1 MLVAKDS
8 DFAEKVST
16 MSTTSTLRANA
27 VAGLAACHSNTLLA
41 AIINRV
47 HSSHYE
53 KCSIFDAAR
62 DVRFPNIHR
71 SLTSKAEG
79 YHERTAVGIHL
90 EPLCARNEMGILYEP
105 KESNQCIQLNL
116 SGPIKFFKE
125 SDNYIFIAEDRF

>member
-1 MLVAKDS
+1 MPKDS
-8 DFAEKVST
+8 DFAERVSA

-27 VAGLAACHSNTLLA
+27 VAGLEACHSNNLLA
-41 AIINRV
+41 AIINKV

-62 DVRFPNIHR
+62 GVRFPYIYR
-71 SLTSKAEG
+71 SLTSTAEG
-79 YHERTAVGIHL
+79 YHERTAAGMYS

-116 SGPIKFFKE
+116 SGPIKLFNE
-125 SDNYIFIAEDRF
+125 SVNYIFIAEDRS